1 MDFFT
6 CFTRE
11 KTPQNNFSS
20 QNFSVENNYFLP
32 TLCSFLIYTTYR
44 RHHIICR
51 GGVHFRV
58 DHCKVR
64 RKLTMVQSAKKI
76 KNGQY
81 NNALIYTNCVL
92 FLPNQIVCES
102 LCNWFLFYIISEH
115 CSSLTTTYVHIYKC
129 LLRSYSHAPP
139 WHFYACG
146 VDKKHT
152 LATRGARSVAM
163 WLYRRSMSLKSWK
176 NLEDRLVY
184 IVVLLLLLGHGV
196 VADVAA
202 IATMDENH
210 GLSSKQQ

>member
-1 MDFFT
+1 MVSTIMLYSTQKASLFCQIKLSLNLSVTDF
-6 CFTRE
+6 
-11 KTPQNNFSS
+11 
-20 QNFSVENNYFLP
+20 YFI
-32 TLCSFLIYTTYR
+32 SF
-44 RHHIICR
+44 
-51 GGVHFRV
+51 
-58 DHCKVR
+58 
-64 RKLTMVQSAKKI
+64 QSTA
-76 KNGQY
+76 
-81 NNALIYTNCVL
+81 
-92 FLPNQIVCES
+92 PP
-102 LCNWFLFYIISEH
+102 W
-115 CSSLTTTYVHIYKC
+115 LTTTYVHIYKC

-196 VADVAA
+196 LVADVAV